1 MRASGTDAGCGHF
14 SAFGDDGIETVG
26 IIKAFQVFAA
36 NMFGLAVVAG
46 RKRWNIPLPVEKRLV
61 NSKPLSV
68 WTHLTY
74 TPLRAKAAAILRRK
88 SADE

>member
-1 MRASGTDAGCGHF
+1 MRASGTDAGCGRC

-36 NMFGLAVVAG
+36 NMFGPAVVAG

-61 NSKPLSV
+61 NSKPLSGLS
-68 WTHLTY
+68 HINI
-74 TPLRAKAAAILRRK
+74 TPFGAKVKIVQKDK
-88 SADE
+88 SIV